1 MKKCK
6 IVAVL
11 VAVFVSL
18 GISPNILA
26 QARSFEILEILQTE
40 KRVESRV
47 EPKDNAQV
55 GKVYEPGE
63 LLLIVEGGNDNWKAV
78 AYQGNVYYVKKTDAA
93 EAKSPAMNVEIEVE
107 NQADGKVENTTK
119 EIVFDEGF
127 KEELK
132 AEMEIAT
139 HESKAYVESYTRHQE
154 ETGQKRIWGAI
165 IGILVAAIFGVSI
178 YSYVSGKT
186 EKDKKIKK

>member
-1 MKKCK
+1 MKKFRFG
-6 IVAVL
+6 AVL
-11 VAVFVSL
+11 L
-18 GISPNILA
+18 GIIICLGIAPSVLA

-47 EPKDNAQV
+47 EPKENAQV

-78 AYQGNVYYVKKTDAA
+78 AYQGNIYYVKKADAV
-93 EAKSPAMNVEIEVE
+93 EAKAPAMNVEIEVE
-107 NQADGKVENTTK
+107 NQADGKVETTTK
-119 EIVFDEGF
+119 EFVFDEGF

-132 AEMEIAT
+132 AEMEVAA

-154 ETGQKRIWGAI
+154 ETNQKRVWGAI
-165 IGILVAAIFGVSI
+165 IGVLIAAIFGVSI
-178 YSYVSGKT
+178 YSYVSGKK
-186 EKDKKIKK
+186 EEDKKIKK

>member
-1 MKKCK
+1 MKKFK
-6 IVAVL
+6 IVSVL
-11 VAVFVSL
+11 IAVFVSL
-18 GISPNILA
+18 GMAPTILA

-93 EAKSPAMNVEIEVE
+93 EAKAPAMNVEIEVE
-107 NQADGKVENTTK
+107 NQAEGKVENTTK

-178 YSYVSGKT
+178 YSYVSGKK
-186 EKDKKIKK
+186 EEEGK